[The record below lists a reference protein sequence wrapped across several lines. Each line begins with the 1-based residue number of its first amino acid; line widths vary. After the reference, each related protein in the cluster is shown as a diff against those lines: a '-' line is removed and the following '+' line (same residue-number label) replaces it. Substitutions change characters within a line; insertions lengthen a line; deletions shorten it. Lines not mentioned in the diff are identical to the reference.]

1 MIWRSRKDDGV
12 RKELEECITKLTLK
26 TKYNLT
32 SLQYFA
38 QHFGN
43 VVIELTGDNFIV
55 RFIYD
60 RGDIYCDK
68 RAINS
73 EHWIDN
79 QLAYNHSMPKKE
91 NYELLLKAIE
101 DVVSKG

>member
-1 MIWRSRKDDGV
+1 MIHFSGKDDSV
-12 RKELEECITKLTLK
+12 RKELTEYITKLTIN

-32 SLQYFA
+32 SLQYSP

-60 RGDIYCDK
+60 RGDIYYNK

-73 EHWIDN
+73 EHWTDD

-91 NYELLLKAIE
+91 VYELLLKAIE
-101 DVVSKG
+101 EFVTKG